1 VSNIWQ
7 SASLKAASSST
18 AASAVA
24 RQQHGSNTA
33 ARQHRSSIARQHG
46 SSIARQH
53 SSVPA
58 AARQSSSTAVSGTPV
73 RQPGTRAA
81 ARQSAAHQCG
91 SPAWEF
97 LVFGPQFAQL
107 EGVARRPAFGRMGY

>member
-1 VSNIWQ
+1 MAICIS
-7 SASLKAASSST
+7 KSSKQQHA

-33 ARQHRSSIARQHG
+33 ARQHGSSIARQHG

-73 RQPGTRAA
+73 RQPGM
-81 ARQSAAHQCG
+81 G
-91 SPAWEF
+91 MF
-97 LVFGPQFAQL
+97 GFGPQFAQL